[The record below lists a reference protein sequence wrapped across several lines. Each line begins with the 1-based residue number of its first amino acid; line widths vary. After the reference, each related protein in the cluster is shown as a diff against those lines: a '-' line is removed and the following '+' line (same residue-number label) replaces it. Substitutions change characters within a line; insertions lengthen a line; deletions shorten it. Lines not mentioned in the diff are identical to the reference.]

1 VDLGTVLSGG
11 ARRELRLELGDGIVL
26 TVVRG

>member
-1 VDLGTVLSGG
+1 LSSPSSSSSVS
-11 ARRELRLELGDGIVL
+11 RRELRLELGDGIVL